1 MMAVFSFDLSSQG
14 TPGSDGPPGRDGA
27 VGVKVRLVP
36 DPSVLQTLLLSFVLN
51 FFFFTILQG
60 ERGNTGP
67 AGAPGAPGAPGSPG
81 SVGPLGKQGDRGE
94 SVSTRG
100 RVSGKCRDAE

>member
-1 MMAVFSFDLSSQG
+1 MMAVFSFDLLSQG

-36 DPSVLQTLLLSFVLN
+36 DRSVLQTLLLSFVLN
-51 FFFFTILQG
+51 FFFTILQG